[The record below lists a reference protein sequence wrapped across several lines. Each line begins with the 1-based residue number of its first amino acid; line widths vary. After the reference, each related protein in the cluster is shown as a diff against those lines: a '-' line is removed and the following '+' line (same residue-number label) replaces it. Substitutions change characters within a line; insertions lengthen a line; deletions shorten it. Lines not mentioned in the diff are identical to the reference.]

1 MEEDSAVGTRLG
13 ELLRQKG
20 IENPKTAAYEA
31 RINYLELETESL
43 RRKNDS
49 LSEELSRQK
58 SLLQTLFESAVQ
70 ELKKDNPVDAMG
82 LLQAFLIYEPE
93 NTKAMIN
100 LAVAFA
106 ELGYY
111 DRAENTLRH
120 VTEREPDN
128 ETAKRNLAILS
139 DSEK

>member
-20 IENPKTAAYEA
+20 IENPKNAAYEA
-31 RINYLELETESL
+31 RIKYLEQETEL
-43 RRKNDS
+43 LKRENDS
-49 LSEELSRQK
+49 LLKELSRQK
-58 SLLQTLFESAVQ
+58 LLIQTLFESAVQ

-111 DRAENTLRH
+111 DRAKSTLRH
-120 VTEREPDN
+120 VIEREPDN

>member
-1 MEEDSAVGTRLG
+1 MEEDSAVRTRLG

-20 IENPKTAAYEA
+20 IENPKTATYEA
-31 RINYLELETESL
+31 RIKYLESEAESL
-43 RRKNDS
+43 KRENDS
-49 LSEELSRQK
+49 LSELLSRQK
-58 SLLQTLFESAVQ
+58 SLVQTLFERAIQ

-100 LAVAFA
+100 LAVAYA

-111 DRAENTLRH
+111 EKAKNTLNH
-120 VTEREPDN
+120 VIEREPDN
-128 ETAKRNLAILS
+128 ETAKKNLAILS
-139 DSEK
+139 D

>member
-1 MEEDSAVGTRLG
+1 MEEYSAVGTRLG

-31 RINYLELETESL
+31 RIKYLELETESL
-43 RRKNDS
+43 KRENDL
-49 LSEELSRQK
+49 LSQELSRQK
-58 SLLQTLFESAVQ
+58 SLIQTLFESAVQ

-100 LAVAFA
+100 LAVAYA

-111 DRAENTLRH
+111 DRAENTLSN
-120 VTEREPDN
+120 VMKLEPDN

-139 DSEK
+139 EA

>member
-20 IENPKTAAYEA
+20 IENPETAVYKA
-31 RINYLELETESL
+31 RIKYLEQETESL
-43 RRKNDS
+43 KRENKL
-49 LSEELSRQK
+49 LSEKISRQK
-58 SLLQTLFESAVQ
+58 SIVETLFERAVQ

-111 DRAENTLRH
+111 DRAKNALNK
-120 VTEREPDN
+120 VIEREPDN
-128 ETAKRNLAILS
+128 ETAKRNLAILG
-139 DSEK
+139 DL